1 MVGFNMVE
9 KVATYNRNI
18 RCQFIDPG
26 TGARCSMLSVQG
38 NSLCAMHIHQRGY
51 GDCFNGEL
59 SDIYSRVASSPQ
71 ILDLSN
77 ELNVQRTL
85 LVTVCNRLKNVKVD
99 EIKDKYIAIISELS
113 TIVAKTAKIMSDIE
127 KQSGDSIHITEVKL
141 VCDSII
147 AALVEMD
154 LPEDKIKML
163 AEKFNKLSIPLYPR

>member
-1 MVGFNMVE
+1 MVE
-9 KVATYNRNI
+9 KIATYNKNI
-18 RCQFIDPG
+18 RCQFVDLR
-26 TGARCSMLSVQG
+26 THSRCSMLSVQG
-38 NSLCAMHIHQRGY
+38 NSLCAMHIHQRRY

-85 LVTVCNRLKNVKVD
+85 LVTVCN
-99 EIKDKYIAIISELS
+99 SF
-113 TIVAKTAKIMSDIE
+113 
-127 KQSGDSIHITEVKL
+127 
-141 VCDSII
+141 I